1 MPGRIL
7 NFSEFFDKY
16 SKDSGNTGKSLDD
29 FTNSAANF
37 EEGFDKETYD
47 QTQIGPNRPV
57 SGGIDVTPPQ
67 PGEEGAPKFSTNVD
81 IDMSAPEGEE
91 IPEEENVEEIPEEE
105 TEETPEEEKEEME
118 ETPEPEAGANPKK
131 EKIEESLV
139 KGFTQFIKES
149 YFEMDGF
156 SSGEEKYDP
165 FKEDE
170 EDDDS
175 KFYDKE
181 ESCSTCGDP
190 IDYTEFG
197 SSCGCNM

>member
-29 FTNSAANF
+29 FTNSASNF

-81 IDMSAPEGEE
+81 MDMSAPEGEE
-91 IPEEENVEEIPEEE
+91 ISY
-105 TEETPEEEKEEME
+105 EETPEEEITETPEEDEETE

-149 YFEMDGF
+149 YFEMGEI
-156 SSGEEKYDP
+156 SSGEESYDP

-170 EDDDS
+170 DEDAS
-175 KFYDKE
+175 KFYDDE
-181 ESCSTCGDP
+181 PCSTCGEP
-190 IDYTEFG
+190 IDYDEFG